1 VEREKPARSSGGVP
15 SRPRRRG
22 PRLWN
27 RESQHP
33 DTMFRL
39 PAGKAVERKQ
49 QQQGSML
56 IVLSRLGIFRL
67 FNMAPADVRLPADA
81 QTALNMAKNSTD
93 TISALQAE
101 LLAIRTNRHQLPAA
115 GDLGSIPLR
124 VVSATQHGMSP
135 DLESYTG
142 GLQRELTT
150 LSSNSQQDVVTGAD
164 HASLVSD
171 ENNA

>member
-1 VEREKPARSSGGVP
+1 MEREKPARSSGGVP

-150 LSSNSQQDVVTGAD
+150 LSSNS
-164 HASLVSD
+164 
-171 ENNA
+171 